1 MLSRTSAL
9 LSRGGANA
17 SLTFRL
23 PPRSTLQVQNYLL
36 QLACIK
42 LTQGPSFQATSAQ
55 PSYATSPAKA
65 MRTSP
70 SMPTGA
76 RLGSPSSGPG
86 RGVAPGGSRDESLLP
101 SLRRLL
107 SGNLSSPRGSPGS
120 SPRGGARSP
129 PSGGRSPIGRGGGV
143 AAAAARVMATSRRR
157 FPPPSLTVDMGG
169 RSPWLDRPSPSPGGS
184 QAALSE
190 GQRPTGILQMIIFES
205 VNGSLTFEQSFRFAL
220 QPPTSPCQRQGCC
233 RSEVS
238 VS

>member
-1 MLSRTSAL
+1 MPARSICYARQKCTGGLVCTSVIFSNNHIDQRAMDGSLKQEVEELLSRTSAL

-129 PSGGRSPIGRGGGV
+129 PSGGRSPIGHGGE
-143 AAAAARVMATSRRR
+143 
-157 FPPPSLTVDMGG
+157 L
-169 RSPWLDRPSPSPGGS
+169 L
-184 QAALSE
+184 L
-190 GQRPTGILQMIIFES
+190 
-205 VNGSLTFEQSFRFAL
+205 
-220 QPPTSPCQRQGCC
+220 RQH
-233 RSEVS
+233 E
-238 VS
+238 